1 MVILDARSV
10 NWTQWDEKGTSLDA
24 RQLSR
29 SLSLSLSGKRFSR
42 SLGILLQRTGDQ
54 KEGTFSRT
62 NAVSSRLQT
71 LRWSTV
77 QCGIELRY
85 IRENLKM
92 F

>member
-1 MVILDARSV
+1 MSIGHSGMKRELPS
-10 NWTQWDEKGTSLDA
+10 DA

-29 SLSLSLSGKRFSR
+29 SLSLSLFLSGKRFSR
-42 SLGILLQRTGDQ
+42 SLGILLQRTGDH

-77 QCGIELRY
+77 QCGIELR
-85 IRENLKM
+85 
-92 F
+92 